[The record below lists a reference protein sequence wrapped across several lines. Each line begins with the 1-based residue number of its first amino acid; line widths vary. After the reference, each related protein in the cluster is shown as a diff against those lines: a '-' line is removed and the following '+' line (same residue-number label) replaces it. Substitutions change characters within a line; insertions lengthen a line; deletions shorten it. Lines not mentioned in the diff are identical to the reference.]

1 MPKRDELRNRIEDM
15 FSAEDPDPHEKADL
29 ENKPDSQADL
39 TILSPSTEVD
49 WKKNLEVNPQNLLG
63 KRVLELNCLN
73 DIGHRIDEK
82 PPLSEFLNWV
92 ALRIPSAMQYPEICI
107 SAITFNNQIY
117 GSPETLNLKSK
128 IVGGIRINGELLGYV
143 HIGYKEPR
151 SFLDDESAFIGG
163 VVGRVTSYI
172 ENLQFTEQIQQRSKE
187 LTILNDLA
195 RSLSALVDEN
205 QIAEEIYK
213 HVCQLVNVDDFF
225 IAYFDPLSLIVSFPL
240 TYIYGERITVDSR
253 ILGEGLTDYIIRHR
267 SPLLIGD
274 NILDVMKEI
283 GVKFIPVGDDTP
295 SLSWLGVPIIYG
307 DEVLG
312 VINVQTVNIPN
323 LYTEHDRELLVSVA
337 NQAAVMIK
345 NARAFLQIQ
354 KALSARRKAE
364 LTIQKRAAEL
374 ETVAKLSMIVSS
386 ILDPQKLLK
395 VFVDQAK
402 REFVLYHVHIYLL
415 DETQQVLILSA
426 GSGDIGQKMVAEK
439 WQIPIDREQSLVAK
453 AARERQGVIVN
464 DIRSEPDFLP
474 NVYLPNTKSEMAV
487 PLLVGENI
495 SGVLDVQS
503 DEINHFS
510 EEDLSIQTT
519 LAAQVAIALQN
530 SMLYA
535 NAQKALAERENLLT
549 TSDNLY
555 AGAAQ
560 IIRARRKEEVF
571 QSMIEFTDMKL
582 FDRAGLTFFDQ
593 PWIKEP
599 PELGVVVAT
608 WEKSGCEPL
617 MLPGS
622 SYSLRNFPLSGSVD
636 EEKPI
641 YIPDVESDV
650 RLDVKARSFGNSI
663 GKTLAL
669 FPLVSG
675 GEWYGWVFLASHQ
688 MLALSEN
695 ALHQIESLV
704 SLGAAVIHSQRLQEG
719 MENRLHELTELQR
732 TISREAWSSYLSRH
746 EQETSGYIFDNLR
759 TRSIS
764 LEDFVVKN
772 TLDSSHDTEAGYSI
786 KQTPLEIG
794 GETVGFLG
802 VREDPNR
809 ILKEED
815 HALLEAVAE
824 QVSQALE
831 RTRLIE
837 QTQKSAVE
845 LQTVARVSS
854 ASSSILDPLQLLQSV
869 VDLAKNSFNL
879 YHAHVYLLDESGEKL
894 DLSVG
899 AGERGRKMVA
909 EGWSILI
916 EKESIVARAAR
927 LRQGQIVND
936 VRQVDEFLPNP
947 ILPETLSELAV
958 PMIVGNRLLGVF
970 DAQSDRLNFFTED
983 DLRTYSTLASQT
995 SIALQN
1001 AQLFA
1006 EQAVTVERLREL
1018 DHLKSSF
1025 MANMSHELRTP
1036 LNSILGF
1043 TQVIL
1048 EGIDGPLTE
1057 FMEADLQLIEKNGK
1071 HLLNLIN
1078 EVLDMAKIESGR
1090 LSLTFEAI
1098 NLRELL
1104 VDVLETTTPQADIKG
1119 IFLEMDADSAD
1130 DLVVS
1135 ADQIRI
1141 RQVML
1146 NLVGNAIKF
1155 TETGGI
1161 TVQTKRTGDW
1171 VRMQFRDTGIGVPTD
1186 KLETIFEA
1194 FSQVDTSTTRK
1205 AGGTGLGL
1213 PISRRLVE
1221 MHGGRLW
1228 AESKGVAGEGSI
1240 FHLDLPVHPPMK

>member
-1 MPKRDELRNRIEDM
+1 M
-15 FSAEDPDPHEKADL
+15 
-29 ENKPDSQADL
+29 
-39 TILSPSTEVD
+39 
-49 WKKNLEVNPQNLLG
+49 
-63 KRVLELNCLN
+63 
-73 DIGHRIDEK
+73 
-82 PPLSEFLNWV
+82 
-92 ALRIPSAMQYPEICI
+92 
-107 SAITFNNQIY
+107 
-117 GSPETLNLKSK
+117 
-128 IVGGIRINGELLGYV
+128 
-143 HIGYKEPR
+143 
-151 SFLDDESAFIGG
+151 
-163 VVGRVTSYI
+163 
-172 ENLQFTEQIQQRSKE
+172 
-187 LTILNDLA
+187 A

-240 TYIYGERITVDSR
+240 NIYLRRSESTVDSR

-283 GVKFIPVGDDTP
+283 GVKFIPVGDDKP

-354 KALSARRKAE
+354 KALSDRRKAE

-415 DETQQVLILSA
+415 DEMQQVLILSA
-426 GSGDIGQKMVAEK
+426 GSGDIGQKMVAEN

-495 SGVLDVQS
+495 FGVLDVQS

-530 SMLYA
+530 STLYA

-560 IIRARRKEEVF
+560 IIRARRTEEVF

-593 PWIKEP
+593 PWFKEP

-641 YIPDVESDV
+641 YIPDVELDV
-650 RLDVKARSFGNSI
+650 RLDVKARSFGISL

-688 MLALSEN
+688 ILALSEN

-732 TISREAWSSYLSRH
+732 TMSREAWSSYLSRYEH
-746 EQETSGYIFDNLR
+746 ETPGYIFDNLR

-764 LEDFVVKN
+764 SEDFVVKN
-772 TLDSSHDTEAGYSI
+772 TA
-786 KQTPLEIG
+786 
-794 GETVGFLG
+794 
-802 VREDPNR
+802 
-809 ILKEED
+809 
-815 HALLEAVAE
+815 
-824 QVSQALE
+824 
-831 RTRLIE
+831 
-837 QTQKSAVE
+837 
-845 LQTVARVSS
+845 
-854 ASSSILDPLQLLQSV
+854 
-869 VDLAKNSFNL
+869 
-879 YHAHVYLLDESGEKL
+879 
-894 DLSVG
+894 
-899 AGERGRKMVA
+899 
-909 EGWSILI
+909 
-916 EKESIVARAAR
+916 
-927 LRQGQIVND
+927 
-936 VRQVDEFLPNP
+936 
-947 ILPETLSELAV
+947 
-958 PMIVGNRLLGVF
+958 
-970 DAQSDRLNFFTED
+970 
-983 DLRTYSTLASQT
+983 
-995 SIALQN
+995 
-1001 AQLFA
+1001 
-1006 EQAVTVERLREL
+1006 
-1018 DHLKSSF
+1018 
-1025 MANMSHELRTP
+1025 
-1036 LNSILGF
+1036 
-1043 TQVIL
+1043 
-1048 EGIDGPLTE
+1048 
-1057 FMEADLQLIEKNGK
+1057 
-1071 HLLNLIN
+1071 
-1078 EVLDMAKIESGR
+1078 
-1090 LSLTFEAI
+1090 
-1098 NLRELL
+1098 
-1104 VDVLETTTPQADIKG
+1104 
-1119 IFLEMDADSAD
+1119 
-1130 DLVVS
+1130 
-1135 ADQIRI
+1135 
-1141 RQVML
+1141 
-1146 NLVGNAIKF
+1146 
-1155 TETGGI
+1155 
-1161 TVQTKRTGDW
+1161 
-1171 VRMQFRDTGIGVPTD
+1171 
-1186 KLETIFEA
+1186 
-1194 FSQVDTSTTRK
+1194 
-1205 AGGTGLGL
+1205 
-1213 PISRRLVE
+1213 
-1221 MHGGRLW
+1221 
-1228 AESKGVAGEGSI
+1228 
-1240 FHLDLPVHPPMK
+1240 